1 MLNPN
6 DQYKTNIV
14 PHVSRSSP
22 VVGPPGQGAPVKK
35 STFECMSFTFSVY
48 PFKLRVL
55 IDL

>member
-35 STFECMSFTFSVY
+35 KYIRVY
-48 PFKLRVL
+48 VL
-55 IDL
+55 YI